1 MWNRVVKCGKTRVK
15 GGRLSNTVSGP
26 CCALTWWTVLVAD
39 PEADSAAG
47 CHQGTRVPTKSLG
60 LLWESWA
67 RSGCG
72 AGSCPALSMAGR
84 KVKLCPTSL
93 LGKRKRILLLDWR
106 LTQWPLETEC
116 RSLLEERAQW
126 ACLLCVETCLP
137 QALLSTPPR
146 PLLSRLGNTGGAPV
160 EGQGRVLLEEPTG
173 WSAPTPG
180 CLCSCPEDQCF

>member
-137 QALLSTPPR
+137 QALLSTPPPPPPIPPGEYWR
-146 PLLSRLGNTGGAPV
+146 CTSGRTGKGSVGGAH
-160 EGQGRVLLEEPTG
+160 RLERSYTG
-173 WSAPTPG
+173 LSLFLP
-180 CLCSCPEDQCF
+180 